1 MTTQT
6 QAAPGRTPETG
17 VRSQSE
23 PPDPFQPAVDIR
35 DSGAAVTLVADVPGA
50 RTDGITVAFE
60 EGVLT
65 VEAAVAARQLPGR
78 IVQREYGIGDYRRMF
93 QLGNG
98 FDASQIVAEY
108 RNGVLTIHVPRLAAV
123 RPRKI
128 EVRPA

>member
-1 MTTQT
+1 
-6 QAAPGRTPETG
+6 
-17 VRSQSE
+17 
-23 PPDPFQPAVDIR
+23 
-35 DSGAAVTLVADVPGA
+35 VTLVADVPGA

>member
-17 VRSQSE
+17 ARSQIE
-23 PPDPFQPAVDIR
+23 PPEPFQPAVDIR

-78 IVQREYGIGDYRRMF
+78 IVQREYGIGDYRRTF
-93 QLGNG
+93 RLGNG

-108 RNGVLTIHVPRLAAV
+108 RHGVLTIHVPRLAAV